1 MTKFTK
7 YVDGFDLGLLLPHS
21 EIATELPH
29 RSIGRPYSQE
39 RVVGQGITI
48 EWPQTE
54 HGRARKVI
62 SRAGVRRRY
71 IVACFRG
78 GDRQAHGEA
87 QEEAFAA
94 ELLDACAG
102 IEFQDQ
108 PAIIRFEWNQE
119 LVIHCP
125 DLLVVGGGIK
135 EFWECKRD
143 YEAHDLYV
151 RRRTEL
157 LQALLKP
164 IGFGYRLVSTS
175 QLQYGSYHQNAVR
188 MRRRAKFDIS
198 ISLLRQCRE
207 LPSTGA
213 KARAVLSS
221 IDVADRLDI
230 LYALI
235 YGGWVSANLF
245 HPIGLDM
252 NVGPPMGQG
261 GTPWVWELFGKAS

>member
-1 MTKFTK
+1 MTKFTT
-7 YVDGFDLGLLLPHS
+7 YVDRFDPNLLLAHS
-21 EIATELPH
+21 ELVTELPH
-29 RSIGRPYSQE
+29 RSIGRPHSQE

-48 EWPQTE
+48 EWPETE

-102 IEFQDQ
+102 VEFQDQ
-108 PAIIRFEWNQE
+108 PATISFEWNQE
-119 LVIHCP
+119 LVIHYP
-125 DLLVVGGGIK
+125 DLLVVGNGIK

-143 YEAHDLYV
+143 HETHDLYV

-188 MRRRAKFDIS
+188 MRRRAKLDIS
-198 ISLLRQCRE
+198 APLLRRCRE
-207 LPSTGA
+207 LPSTGV

-221 IDVADRLDI
+221 IEDADRLDV
-230 LYALI
+230 LYA
-235 YGGWVSANLF
+235 
-245 HPIGLDM
+245 
-252 NVGPPMGQG
+252 
-261 GTPWVWELFGKAS
+261 